1 MATIE
6 ARVTAVEQEFG
17 NDWIRIRTDHPQ
29 VKRLDT
35 KDGDRAQQA
44 VAARNSGD
52 AVLINYTQR
61 PSRNVNPHTNQPY
74 QDYYF
79 DGILAGG
86 GGAART
92 NGGTPQGIEVVQ
104 PGQSPAQTTGRRTD
118 PEDAWRMTLA
128 KSAELAVRTL
138 PLLDDQSPESQ
149 WRLTLWWANRIFT
162 TPPPSAGQMQPTHE
176 PGFATTP
183 SGPSGPRPSAYS
195 EPPNLYDPP
204 PPRGDDDIPF

>member
-6 ARVTAVEQEFG
+6 ARVTAVEQELG
-17 NDWIRIRTDHPQ
+17 NDWVRVRTDHPQ

-35 KDGDRAQQA
+35 KDQDRAQQA
-44 VAARNSGD
+44 VAARNSGEI
-52 AVLINYTQR
+52 VLINYTQR
-61 PSRNVNPHTNQPY
+61 PSRNVNPHTGQPY

-86 GGAART
+86 ART
-92 NGGTPQGIEVVQ
+92 NGATTAGAGIEVVQ
-104 PGQSPAQTTGRRTD
+104 PGQVQGTGRKTD

-149 WRLTLWWANRIFT
+149 WRLTLWWANRIYS
-162 TPPPSAGQMQPTHE
+162 TPPPGPGQTQPAHD
-176 PGFATTP
+176 PGFATTTSP
-183 SGPSGPRPSAYS
+183 GAYT
-195 EPPNLYDPP
+195 EPDPYDQP

>member
-6 ARVTAVEQEFG
+6 ARVTAVEQEVG
-17 NDWIRIRTDHPQ
+17 NDWIRVRTDHPQ

-35 KDGDRAQQA
+35 KDQDRAQQA
-44 VAARNSGD
+44 VAARNSGEI
-52 AVLINYTQR
+52 VLINYTQR
-61 PSRNVNPHTNQPY
+61 PSRNVNPHTGQPY

-79 DGILAGG
+79 DGVLAGG
-86 GGAART
+86 GVQRT
-92 NGGTPQGIEVVQ
+92 NGAHSSPTPQGIDMVPQ
-104 PGQSPAQTTGRRTD
+104 GQATQGTGRRTD

-138 PLLDDQSPESQ
+138 PLLDDQSPEAQ
-149 WRLTLWWANRIFT
+149 WRLTLWWANRIYT
-162 TPPPSAGQMQPTHE
+162 TPMPGEGQIQPAHD

-183 SGPSGPRPSAYS
+183 SGPGAYQ
-195 EPPNLYDPP
+195 EPDLGYDQP